1 MFKHIMFPVD
11 LHLPPEVRKAA
22 EVAAQVARWQGARI
36 TIVSVTSNQP
46 GDPTQ
51 TESAIKDHL
60 SDLADEL
67 SQASGAQVDFRN
79 IHSVDVAVEVDGD
92 LARIAEEIGADLIVV
107 GTHAPRITDFIL
119 SSHAGYLAKHASMS
133 VFVVR

>member
-22 EVAAQVARWQGARI
+22 EIAAQVARWQGARI

-46 GDPTQ
+46 GDPAQ
-51 TESAIKDHL
+51 TETAIKDHL

-67 SQASGAQVDFRN
+67 SQAMVSS
-79 IHSVDVAVEVDGD
+79 ISVPA
-92 LARIAEEIGADLIVV
+92 
-107 GTHAPRITDFIL
+107 GTLLPPC
-119 SSHAGYLAKHASMS
+119 GYS
-133 VFVVR
+133 